1 MSSPEPHLPKKMPTV
16 LRLGS
21 NLSSSSNLRQPRSDA
36 NEQIV
41 SYPSLVDTKQTE
53 KGARKFERFRAVQK
67 GDDNLPII
75 STEQYEVDKKKSGSR
90 IDASQ
95 KHFTR
100 RSNVSDPLLNWTR
113 PPQ

>member
-1 MSSPEPHLPKKMPTV
+1 MSSSEPHLPKKMPTV

-41 SYPSLVDTKQTE
+41 SYPSVDTKQIE
-53 KGARKFERFRAVQK
+53 KGTQKFERFRAVQK

-75 STEQYEVDKKKSGSR
+75 STQQYEVDKKKSRSR

-100 RSNVSDPLLNWTR
+100 RSNVSDPFLNWTR